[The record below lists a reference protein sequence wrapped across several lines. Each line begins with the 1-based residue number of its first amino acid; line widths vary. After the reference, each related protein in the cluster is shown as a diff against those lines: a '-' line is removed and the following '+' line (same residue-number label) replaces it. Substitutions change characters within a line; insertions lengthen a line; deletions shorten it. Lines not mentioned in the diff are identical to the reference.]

1 MTDLKNIR
9 PLRFWSYIPEILVLA
24 SVRDHGSMRFSD
36 GDIGKANR
44 RKFVKEFLPNGS
56 KLVMAKIA
64 HGDEIAIANWRS
76 PEIVENADA
85 LLTVNRNIYVA
96 VTYADCFP
104 LILYGPAMRI
114 VMICH
119 IGYRGLIQKLP
130 VIAVKKMMT
139 YGSSRKDTRALI
151 GPGICRN
158 CYEFDHE
165 DLFVRRGYSDY
176 ICRNGNKYHVDIK
189 GIIEYQ
195 LIAEAGLGQ
204 NNVSSSNI
212 CTFERQDLFSARR
225 EKFPFGNIQAGMM
238 LVGMPDAYQKELIFE
253 RNLNLKFDLKI
264 APSHA

>member
-1 MTDLKNIR
+1 MKNIR

-24 SVRDHGSMRFSD
+24 SVRDHGSMCFSD
-36 GDIGKANR
+36 RDIGKVNR
-44 RKFVKEFLPNGS
+44 KRFVKEFLPSGS
-56 KLVMAKIA
+56 KLVMAKVV
-64 HGDEIAIANWRS
+64 HGDEIKIATWKS
-76 PEIVENADA
+76 PEIVENVDA
-85 LLTVNRNIYVA
+85 LLTVEKNLFVA

-104 LILYGPAMRI
+104 LILYGSAMRI

-119 IGYRGLIQKLP
+119 IGYKGLIRKLP
-130 VIAVKKMMT
+130 VIAVKKMMA

-158 CYEFDHE
+158 CYEFGHE
-165 DLFVRRGYSDY
+165 GLFVRRGYSDY

-195 LIAEAGLGQ
+195 LIAEAGLGR
-204 NNVSSSNI
+204 NNVSNSNI
-212 CTFERQDLFSARR
+212 CTFEQQDLFSARR
-225 EKFPFGNIQAGMM
+225 EKFPFENIQAGMM